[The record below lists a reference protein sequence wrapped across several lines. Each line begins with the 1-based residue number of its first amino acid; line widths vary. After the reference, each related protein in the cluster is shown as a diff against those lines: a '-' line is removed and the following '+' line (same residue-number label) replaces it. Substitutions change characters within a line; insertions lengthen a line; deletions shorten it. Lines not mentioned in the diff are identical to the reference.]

1 MSERKV
7 IGRIACPHC
16 PPTEKLGT
24 TPDGSDVTVSV
35 NLFDVIGRDGVFWIV
50 DCPGQHR
57 VLKLFF
63 TSSQEWI
70 DGFENKGC
78 FPVLKPV
85 KLGAE

>member
-7 IGRIACPHC
+7 IGQISCPYC

-24 TPDGSDVTVSV
+24 TPDEQPVTTPV

-57 VLKLFF
+57 VLKLFW
-63 TSSQEWI
+63 TSAQEWI
-70 DGFENKGC
+70 EGIDSSKAC
-78 FPVLKPV
+78 FPELKV
-85 KLGAE
+85 ARVAR